1 MGQSSLCFGIADAEI
16 ANKCAACGRCKLR
29 CSVCTCVHHLCLT
42 LCATQL
48 AWSHALCAAAA
59 AAAYPLCGDFGA
71 NSGCKTPPTISIDV
85 MVALALL
92 YFLSICTILLVKLRA
107 LNSLPYD
114 RYQGA
119 IVFYRLQVL
128 YCN

>member
-1 MGQSSLCFGIADAEI
+1 MLACTECVSYNVHVSYGET
-16 ANKCAACGRCKLR
+16 CAGYGSIPHICGE
-29 CSVCTCVHHLCLT
+29 
-42 LCATQL
+42 
-48 AWSHALCAAAA
+48 
-59 AAAYPLCGDFGA
+59 FGA
-71 NSGCKTPPTISIDV
+71 DNGCPSPNSVAIGVYV

-92 YFLSICTILLVKLRA
+92 YFVIICGFLLVKLRA

-128 YCN
+128 